1 MAVKLRFDILGYYF
15 FGLLAFSLSINEFFL
30 VGAFFDFPTPN
41 FISLVESH
49 KTNLD

>member
-15 FGLLAFSLSINEFFL
+15 SDYWLFLCLSMSFG
-30 VGAFFDFPTPN
+30 GAFFDFPTPN